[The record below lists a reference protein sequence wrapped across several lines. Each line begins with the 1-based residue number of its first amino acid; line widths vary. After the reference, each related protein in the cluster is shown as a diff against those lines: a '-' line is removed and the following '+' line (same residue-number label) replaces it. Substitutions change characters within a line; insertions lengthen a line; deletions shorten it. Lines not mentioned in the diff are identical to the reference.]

1 MNKKAKIMA
10 YLRTKGYDL
19 RKIKGCDL
27 NNPEIISR
35 GLLKDEALAFVNY
48 LQKLQIPIFGG
59 DVYYI
64 DDNSDIRLTYDNWY
78 CDKIPEENNIEYCM
92 RSIKITMD
100 YINKYQSYQN
110 YNLLFDVVYPKLDN
124 NE

>member
-1 MNKKAKIMA
+1 MNKKAKIIA

-19 RKIKGCDL
+19 RTIKGCDF
-27 NNPEIISR
+27 NNSEIISR

-48 LQKLQIPIFGG
+48 LQELQMPILGG

-64 DDNSDIRLTYDNWY
+64 DDNGDIRLTYDNWY
-78 CDKIPEENNIEYCM
+78 CNKIPEENAIEYCM

-100 YINKYQSYQN
+100 YINK
-110 YNLLFDVVYPKLDN
+110 
-124 NE
+124 

>member
-10 YLRTKGYDL
+10 YLCTKGYDL

-27 NNPEIISR
+27 NNPEIINR

-48 LQKLQIPIFGG
+48 LQKLQIPILGG

-64 DDNSDIRLTYDNWY
+64 DDNGDIRLTYDNWY
-78 CDKIPEENNIEYCM
+78 CDKMPEENNIEYYM

-100 YINKYQSYQN
+100 YINKYRSYQN
-110 YNLLFDVVYPKLDN
+110 YNLLFDIVYPKF
-124 NE
+124 E